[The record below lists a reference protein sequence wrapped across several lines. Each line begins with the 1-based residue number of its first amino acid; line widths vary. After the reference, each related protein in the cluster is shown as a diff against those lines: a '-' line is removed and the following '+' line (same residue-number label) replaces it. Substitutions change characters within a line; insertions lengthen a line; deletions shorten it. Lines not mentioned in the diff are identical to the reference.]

1 MPISVRYQFRQN
13 FSVSLQEAFDWCTA
27 FDADDHTL
35 MGECEAKREIIHIAN
50 GSLLLKDT
58 FSTPNGT
65 VEKQKLVALY
75 PKRHQWT
82 STHLSGP
89 NKHSQFLYTIMPRGK
104 NASVLEFTALHIE
117 YDDEADAKKLAESL
131 CREDA
136 AVWVQLAKVMGTELK
151 NSGLTSTPQ
160 SCR

>member
-1 MPISVRYQFRQN
+1 MPISVRYRFRQN
-13 FSVSLQEAFDWCTA
+13 FSVSAQKAFNWCTT
-27 FDADDHTL
+27 FDADDHVL
-35 MGECEAKREIIHIAN
+35 MGESEAKREIIDIAN

-104 NASVLEFTALHIE
+104 GASVLEFSALHIE
-117 YDDEADAKKLAESL
+117 YDDKADARQLAERL

-136 AVWVQLAKVMGTELK
+136 AVWVKLAKVMGTQLK
-151 NSGLTSTPQ
+151 K
-160 SCR
+160 